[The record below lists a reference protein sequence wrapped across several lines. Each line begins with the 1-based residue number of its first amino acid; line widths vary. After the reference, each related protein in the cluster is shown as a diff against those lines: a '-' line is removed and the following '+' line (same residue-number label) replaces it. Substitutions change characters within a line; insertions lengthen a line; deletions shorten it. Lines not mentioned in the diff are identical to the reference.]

1 MNRMKQSAW
10 MVILQ
15 ALMFSTLLHAGF
27 EGFGSSTPGGNNGS
41 LVKVTSLADS
51 GPGTLREA
59 LTKANNQRIE
69 FAVGGIIH
77 LQKRLEIRGRSFI
90 TIDGSTAPAPGITL
104 ERNSLYIRKSH
115 DIIVNHI
122 RVRNSIG
129 DGIVV
134 WDGSY
139 NVVINQCS
147 VTNAADE
154 NINITENTHSVTVSG
169 CIIGDTRSDSFG
181 FKTKGMLIANFK
193 NAPVSNVS
201 IHHNLFINQFQ
212 RSPQISTAGLFDVRN
227 NVIRDWG
234 AYGVRIRNGARGNI
248 VNNFFSTNNNPQKAI
263 IFEPDVGA
271 LHVQGNQGPGSID
284 LNLLGTASNAFP
296 VARVTTHSV
305 TEVEQS
311 VLKGAGVS
319 PRDDIDT
326 LLAGPPG
333 LRLPPQSPTTR
344 P

>member
-1 MNRMKQSAW
+1 
-10 MVILQ
+10 MVILL
-15 ALMFSTLLHAGF
+15 ALMFSTSLHADF
-27 EGFGSSTPGGNNGS
+27 EGFGSVTPGGNQGY

-59 LTKANNQRIE
+59 VMKANNQRIE
-69 FAVGGIIH
+69 FAVGGIIL

-154 NINITENTHSVTVSG
+154 NINVTENTQSVTVSW
-169 CIIGDTRSDSFG
+169 CIIGDSGPDSFG
-181 FKTKGMLIANFK
+181 LKTKGMLIANFK
-193 NAPVSNVS
+193 NLPVTNVS

-234 AYGVRIRNGARGNI
+234 AYGMRIRNGARGNI
-248 VNNFFSTNNNPQKAI
+248 INNSFSTNNNPEKAI
-263 IFEPDVGA
+263 VIESDAGA

-284 LNLLGTASNAFP
+284 LNSLSTTSNTFP

-311 VLKGAGVS
+311 VLKRAGAS
-319 PRDDIDT
+319 PRDAIDIV
-326 LLAGPPG
+326 LAGPSAPQW
-333 LRLPPQSPTTR
+333 PPQKQTNR
-344 P
+344 H